1 MPISLV
7 RSDGVI
13 YATRLTFTYTP
24 EPGPRPHCASAQ
36 DILRGAG
43 TVGQA
48 PPTVG
53 HGYEMHQQH
62 HQQM

>member
-1 MPISLV
+1 M
-7 RSDGVI
+7 I

-24 EPGPRPHCASAQ
+24 EPGPRPHCTTAQ
-36 DILRGAG
+36 EILRGAG
-43 TVGQA
+43 SGVQA
-48 PPTVG
+48 PPAVG